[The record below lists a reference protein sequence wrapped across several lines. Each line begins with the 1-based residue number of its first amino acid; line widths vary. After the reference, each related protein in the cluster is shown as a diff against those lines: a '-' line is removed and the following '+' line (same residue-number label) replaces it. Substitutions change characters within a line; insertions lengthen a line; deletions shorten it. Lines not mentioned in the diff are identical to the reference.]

1 MRQSRFH
8 PAAAFHFLKKTA
20 RIPMHRNPIQRVVRY
35 RLPALLLAAVL
46 MTSLPAHAASKEM
59 IELQT
64 QVQQL
69 LDMMQRL
76 QSTVDSRFGLV
87 QHLVEQSTD
96 SVNQMNATVTA
107 MQQKLN
113 AQSEATNGKLDA
125 ASGQVQSLNDS
136 LDELKSRISKLDKE
150 LQDVQGQLQTMQ
162 AQSASGAPAAQ
173 GSPQPGSP
181 QPGQPAPND
190 GTGAPAQ
197 PAAQQQAQAPPLQD
211 SYQSALR
218 DYNAAHYDVA
228 SSEFSDVL
236 QYYPNDPLAGNA
248 QFYLGEIAYRQQ
260 KYKDA
265 VKAYNAVLEN
275 FSGSPKAPAAQL
287 RKGLALIQLNQKES
301 GVHELRS
308 LIQRYP
314 QTPEA
319 LQARSKLN
327 ALGVRISP
335 SPR

>member
-1 MRQSRFH
+1 MVT
-8 PAAAFHFLKKTA
+8 PAANKH
-20 RIPMHRNPIQRVVRY
+20 PMRF
-35 RLPALLLAAVL
+35 RLPALAVFL
-46 MTSLPAHAASKEM
+46 VLFASLPAHAASKEI

-69 LDMMQRL
+69 LDMVQRL

-96 SVNQMNATVTA
+96 SVNQMNATITA

-113 AQSEATNGKLDA
+113 AQSEGTNGKLDTV
-125 ASGQVQSLNDS
+125 SGQVQSPNDS
-136 LDELKSRISKLDKE
+136 LDELKSRIAKLDKQM
-150 LQDVQGQLQTMQ
+150 QDIQAQLQTVQ
-162 AQSASGAPAAQ
+162 AQSAAAP
-173 GSPQPGSP
+173 GG
-181 QPGQPAPND
+181 QPGQPGQP
-190 GTGAPAQ
+190 GAPDAATNGAAPQ
-197 PAAQQQAQAPPLQD
+197 PAANQAPPLQD
-211 SYQSALR
+211 TYQSALR

-228 SSEFSDVL
+228 ASEFNDVL
-236 QYYPNDPLAGNA
+236 TYYPHDDLAGNA

-265 VKAYNAVLEN
+265 IKNYNGVLED
-275 FSGSPKAPAAQL
+275 FSGNPKAPAAQL

-301 GVHELRS
+301 GIHELRS

-319 LQARSKLN
+319 MQARSKLN
-327 ALGVRISP
+327 AMGVRVV
-335 SPR
+335 PR

>member
-1 MRQSRFH
+1 MQGNSLRRIARF
-8 PAAAFHFLKKTA
+8 
-20 RIPMHRNPIQRVVRY
+20 
-35 RLPALLLAAVL
+35 RLPALMLAATML
-46 MTSLPAHAASKEM
+46 TSLPAHAASKEI

-69 LDMMQRL
+69 SDMMQRL

-113 AQSEATNGKLDA
+113 AQSEGTSGKLDSV
-125 ASGQVQSLNDS
+125 SGQVQSLNDS
-136 LDELKSRISKLDKE
+136 LDELKSRIGKLDKE
-150 LQDVQGQLQTMQ
+150 LQDMQAQLQNVQ
-162 AQSASGAPAAQ
+162 AQSAPAAGAAPQ
-173 GSPQPGSP
+173 GQQPA
-181 QPGQPAPND
+181 QPGQQPAPAD
-190 GTGAPAQ
+190 GGAAAPPQ
-197 PAAQQQAQAPPLQD
+197 PAANQAPPLQD
-211 SYQSALR
+211 TYQSALR

-228 SSEFSDVL
+228 SSEFGDVL
-236 QYYPNDPLAGNA
+236 HYYPNDDLAGNA

-275 FSGSPKAPAAQL
+275 FAGSPKAPAAQL
-287 RKGLALIQLNQKES
+287 RKGLALIQLNQRDA

-319 LQARSKLN
+319 SQARSKLN
-327 ALGVRISP
+327 ALGVRINP
-335 SPR
+335 TTAR

>member
-1 MRQSRFH
+1 M
-8 PAAAFHFLKKTA
+8 
-20 RIPMHRNPIQRVVRY
+20 QRRPSIA
-35 RLPALLLAAVL
+35 RLPLLMLALVL
-46 MTSLPAHAASKEM
+46 ITSLPAHAASKEI

-69 LDMMQRL
+69 LDMVQRL

-96 SVNQMNATVTA
+96 SVNQMGATVTA

-113 AQSEATNGKLDA
+113 AQSDSTGGKLDSV
-125 ASGQVQSLNDS
+125 SGQVQSLNDS
-136 LDELKSRISKLDKE
+136 LDELKSRIAKLDKQM
-150 LQDVQGQLQTMQ
+150 QDIQSQLQNVQ
-162 AQSASGAPAAQ
+162 
-173 GSPQPGSP
+173 PQPGASP
-181 QPGQPAPND
+181 ATQQQPGQQPGQPSPSD
-190 GTGAPAQ
+190 GGNGSGGAPPAMAPTQ
-197 PAAQQQAQAPPLQD
+197 PQAQAPPLQET
-211 SYQSALR
+211 YQGGLR
-218 DYNAAHYDVA
+218 DYNAAHYDLA
-228 SSEFSDVL
+228 ASEFNDVMH
-236 QYYPNDPLAGNA
+236 YYPNDNLAGNA
-248 QFYLGEIAYRQQ
+248 QFYLGEIAYKQQ

-287 RKGLALIQLNQKES
+287 RKGLALLQLGQKES
-301 GVHELRS
+301 GIHELRS

-327 ALGVRISP
+327 ALGVRLN
-335 SPR
+335 PR

>member
-1 MRQSRFH
+1 M
-8 PAAAFHFLKKTA
+8 
-20 RIPMHRNPIQRVVRY
+20 
-35 RLPALLLAAVL
+35 L
-46 MTSLPAHAASKEM
+46 MTALPAHAASKEI

-96 SVNQMNATVTA
+96 SVNQMNATVNA
-107 MQQKLN
+107 LQQKVN
-113 AQSEATNGKLDA
+113 AQTEASGGKLDTV
-125 ASGQVQSLNDS
+125 SGQVQSLNDS
-136 LDELKSRISKLDKE
+136 FDELKSRIAKLDKE
-150 LQDVQGQLQTMQ
+150 LQDVQSQLQSMQ
-162 AQSASGAPAAQ
+162 AQGAAPGGAGGGQ
-173 GSPQPGSP
+173 QPQQTGQPGGQST
-181 QPGQPAPND
+181 GQPTGQPTPSD
-190 GTGAPAQ
+190 GGAQ
-197 PAAQQQAQAPPLQD
+197 PAAPAPQAAPQAPPLQD

-228 SSEFSDVL
+228 SSEFTDVIT
-236 QYYPNDPLAGNA
+236 YYPNDALAGNA
-248 QFYLGEIAYRQQ
+248 QFYLGEINYRQQ

-265 VKAYNAVLEN
+265 IKAYNGVLEN

-287 RKGLALIQLNQKES
+287 RKGLALLQLKQNDS

-327 ALGVRISP
+327 AMGIRIN
-335 SPR
+335 PRQ